1 MDTTVLVATTA
12 TVATTGAVVAT
23 KTVVSIHHPRV
34 GLGVGCRSRGS
45 LGISRPLAIVSV
57 VGVAIV
63 STVVSAIVSETI
75 SNIVSIP
82 GVSFSLGVSSRSRLS
97 VSRSLAVVSVVR
109 VAIIAS
115 VMMSKTVVASIK
127 KIRISLW
134 IGNCLGFSFR
144 LAHGEDGQAEKSQ
157 NPDHPADAEVG

>member
-1 MDTTVLVATTA
+1 MDVPFLLAPVVAVAVTIAIVWVAT
-12 TVATTGAVVAT
+12 VVVS
-23 KTVVSIHHPRV
+23 TVVSI
-34 GLGVGCRSRGS
+34 L
-45 LGISRPLAIVSV
+45 
-57 VGVAIV
+57 GVAIV
-63 STVVSAIVSETI
+63 STVVSTIVSETI
-75 SNIVSIP
+75 STVVSIP

-97 VSRSLAVVSVVR
+97 VSRSLAVVAVVR
-109 VAIIAS
+109 VAIVAS